1 MKIVFFGT
9 PEFAVP
15 SLRILIDSGHEVIA
29 VVTQPDRQSGR
40 GRHMKACPVKA
51 AAEGAGLE
59 VLQPRKVRDPEFIAR
74 LRQLAPSVIVVVA
87 YGQILPSEIIH
98 MPEYGCVNVHA
109 SLLPKYRGAA
119 PINRALIDGEE
130 KTGVM
135 TMLMDEGMDTGP
147 VLLKEE
153 TKITPED
160 TAGSLSKRL
169 SEIGAARLIPTL
181 KGLEK
186 GSLKPTPQEG
196 EPSYAPLMKKSDGLI
211 RWSLPAREI
220 CNFIRGMN
228 PWPCAYGFIGEERFK
243 ILMAFP
249 VEGEGHAGLIES
261 VTKDELVVGTGKG
274 MISVTEIQPS
284 GKPAMEIR
292 AFLQGRK
299 IEKGMRFH
307 SNGQEF
313 L

>member
-1 MKIVFFGT
+1 LKIIFFGT

-15 SLRILIDSGHEVIA
+15 SLKTLLESNHEVIA

-40 GRHMKACPVKA
+40 GRRMKSCPVKA
-51 AAEGAGLE
+51 VAEEAGIK
-59 VLQPRKVRDPEFIAR
+59 VLQPRRVREAEFIEE
-74 LRQLAPSVIVVVA
+74 LKQLNPSLIVVVA
-87 YGQILPSEIIH
+87 YGQILPAEIIH
-98 MPEYGCVNVHA
+98 LPEFGCVNVHA

-119 PINRALIDGEE
+119 PINKALIDGEE
-130 KTGVM
+130 KTGVV
-135 TMLMDEGMDTGP
+135 TMVMDEGMDTGP
-147 VLLKEE
+147 LLLKEE
-153 TKITPED
+153 TKITRED

-196 EPSYAPLMKKSDGLI
+196 EPSYAPVMKKSDGLI
-211 RWSLPAREI
+211 QWSSSAEEI

-228 PWPCAYGFIGEERFK
+228 PWPGAYSFIGEERFK

-249 VEGEGHAGLIES
+249 VEGEGDAGRIES
-261 VTKDELVVGTGKG
+261 VTKDELLVAAGSGR
-274 MISVTEIQPS
+274 ISITRIQPS
-284 GKPAMEIR
+284 GKPVMEIS

-299 IEKGMRFH
+299 LVEGMRFH
-307 SNGQEF
+307 SDD
-313 L
+313 

>member
-1 MKIVFFGT
+1 LKIVFFGT

-15 SLRILIDSGHEVIA
+15 SLKILLDSEHEVIA

-40 GRHMKACPVKA
+40 GRRFHPCPVKA
-51 AAEGAGLE
+51 AAEEAGLE
-59 VLQPRKVRDPEFIAR
+59 VLQPRRVREPEFIEQ
-74 LRQLAPSVIVVVA
+74 LKQLAPSVMIVVA
-87 YGQILPSEIIH
+87 YGQILPPEIVR
-98 MPEYGCVNVHA
+98 MPEFGCVNVHA

-119 PINRALIDGEE
+119 PINWALIKGEE

-135 TMLMDEGMDTGP
+135 TMLMDEGIDTGP

-169 SEIGAARLIPTL
+169 SETGAARLIPTL

-196 EPSYAPLMKKSDGLI
+196 EPSYAPVMKKSDGLI
-211 RWSLPAREI
+211 RWSLAAEEI

-228 PWPCAYGFIGEERFK
+228 PWPGAYSFIGEERFK

-249 VEGEGHAGLIES
+249 VEGEGAAGLIES
-261 VTKDELVVGTGKG
+261 VTKDELLVGTGRG
-274 MISVTEIQPS
+274 RISITGIQPS
-284 GKPAMEIR
+284 GKPVMEIR

-299 IEKGMRFH
+299 LVKGMRFH
-307 SNGQEF
+307 SDD
-313 L
+313 

>member
-15 SLRILIDSGHEVIA
+15 SLKTLLDSDHEVIA

-40 GRHMKACPVKA
+40 GRRMKPCPVKA
-51 AAEGAGLE
+51 AAEEAGIK
-59 VLQPRKVRDPEFIAR
+59 VLQPRSVREPEFIDE
-74 LRQLAPSVIVVVA
+74 LKQLAPTLIVVVA
-87 YGQILPSEIIH
+87 YGQILPPEIIH
-98 MPEYGCVNVHA
+98 MPEFGCVNVHA

-119 PINRALIDGEE
+119 PINKALIDGEE

-135 TMLMDEGMDTGP
+135 TMIMDEGMDTGP

-153 TKITPED
+153 TKITQED

-169 SEIGAARLIPTL
+169 SEIGAGRLIPTL
-181 KGLEK
+181 KGLGK
-186 GSLKPTPQEG
+186 GNLKPIPQEG
-196 EPSYAPLMKKSDGLI
+196 EPSYAPTMKKSDGLI
-211 RWSLPAREI
+211 QWSLSAEEI

-228 PWPCAYGFIGEERFK
+228 PWPGAYGFVGEERFK

-249 VEGEGHAGLIES
+249 VEGEGAAGLIDS
-261 VTKDELVVGTGKG
+261 VTKDELVVGTGSG
-274 MISVTEIQPS
+274 RISITSIQPS
-284 GKPAMEIR
+284 GKPVMEIR

-299 IEKGMRFH
+299 LSKGMRFR
-307 SNGQEF
+307 SDD
-313 L
+313 